1 MRSVAKVGAQI
12 TKKFVRDSGLVDENT
27 ANIVE
32 GVAGGVQNQA
42 EASRDASVTDRL
54 KMAGKVFIY
63 IYIPSVLPRIFRVV
77 IGFYI
82 GFSAVYPVYT

>member
-1 MRSVAKVGAQI
+1 MPEPVLSKIMRSVAKVGAQI

-63 IYIPSVLPRIFRVV
+63 IYTQC
-77 IGFYI
+77 
-82 GFSAVYPVYT
+82 SAQDI